1 MNKKTFLISA
11 ILFCMSAFAFA
22 QPTDD
27 KPRVGEFANKKLPI
41 ILVEGKNQRD
51 MIFES
56 LSMRDGVPTFK
67 LLYTDGT
74 PGAMFVP
81 VTQKGVMF
89 RYKVNDMLNRLRD
102 NYARGNWED
111 AVSAGRH
118 VIYPAVTIMSV
129 DENITNIQE
138 NLGMF
143 VESLINAKRYIEAKS
158 LMESLPLSKATA
170 TVGKVV
176 VDYASAMVD
185 IGRIDDCMS
194 VMERM
199 NFAGENLVNIDD
211 IMSLVDKLRAS
222 GKIKEAV
229 TLYTK
234 LQSTP
239 ENPRAKEAT
248 LWMAYCD
255 IIRGNTI
262 AAQIFLDAPEL
273 KDLKKSDRV
282 FSLKS
287 MVRGI
292 LLESDKNVSDALD
305 AYAEGIVYGDTAF
318 AWMPELLFKTAKAY
332 KSIQKPETANEI
344 FEQIILLYPNDKF
357 SKLSAPEI
365 VPIAKEESKES
376 EGEED
381 FE

>member
-1 MNKKTFLISA
+1 MNKKIFIVSTLLSCA
-11 ILFCMSAFAFA
+11 SVVGFA
-22 QPTDD
+22 QSKEED
-27 KPRVGEFANKKLPI
+27 KPRIAEFANEKLPI
-41 ILVEGKNQRD
+41 VLVEGRNQRD

-56 LSMRDGVPTFK
+56 MSMKDGVPTFK

-74 PGAMFVP
+74 PGAMFVSLN
-81 VTQKGVMF
+81 QKGVMF
-89 RYKVNDMLNRLRD
+89 GYKVNNTLNRLRD

-111 AVSAGRH
+111 AVSAGRR
-118 VIYPAVTIMSV
+118 VIYPAVAIMSV

-176 VDYASAMVD
+176 VDYAASMLKL
-185 IGRIDDCMS
+185 GRVDDCMS
-194 VMERM
+194 VMERL
-199 NFAGENLVNIDD
+199 NFGGENLANIDD
-211 IMSLVDKLRAS
+211 IMSLVDLLRS
-222 GKIKEAV
+222 NEKIKEAV

-255 IIRGNTI
+255 IIRGNTM
-262 AAQIFLDAPEL
+262 AAQIFLDTPEL
-273 KDLKKSDRV
+273 KDLKKSDSV

-287 MVRGI
+287 MIRGI
-292 LLESDKNVSDALD
+292 LLESDKNISDALD
-305 AYAEGIVYGDTAF
+305 AYGEGIVYGDTAYS
-318 AWMPELLFKTAKAY
+318 WMPELLFKTAKAY
-332 KSIQKPETANEI
+332 KAIQKPETANEI
-344 FEQIILLYPNDKF
+344 LEQIILLYPNDKF

-365 VPIAKEESKES
+365 VPIEKKES
-376 EGEED
+376 EGDAAVEE
-381 FE
+381 

>member
-1 MNKKTFLISA
+1 MNKKIFIVSA
-11 ILFCMSAFAFA
+11 VLSCASAFGFA
-22 QPTDD
+22 QAKDD
-27 KPRVGEFANKKLPI
+27 KPRISEFAGEKLPI
-41 ILVEGKNQRD
+41 VLVEGRNQRD
-51 MIFES
+51 MIFD
-56 LSMRDGVPTFK
+56 SMSMKDGVPTFK
-67 LLYTDGT
+67 LLYADGT
-74 PGAMFVP
+74 PGAMFVSLN
-81 VTQKGVMF
+81 QKGVMF
-89 RYKVNDMLNRLRD
+89 RYKVTPTLNRLRD

-118 VIYPAVTIMSV
+118 VIYPAVAIMSV

-143 VESLINAKRYIEAKS
+143 VESLIKAKRYVEAKS

-176 VDYASAMVD
+176 VDYATAMLKL
-185 IGRIDDCMS
+185 GRIDDCMS
-194 VMERM
+194 VMERL
-199 NFAGENLVNIDD
+199 NFGGENLANIDD
-211 IMSLVDKLRAS
+211 MMARVDILRS
-222 GKIKEAV
+222 NGNIKEAV

-255 IIRGNTI
+255 IIRGNTM
-262 AAQIFLDAPEL
+262 AAQIFLDTPEL
-273 KDLKKSDRV
+273 KDLKKSDPV

-287 MVRGI
+287 MIRGI

-305 AYAEGIVYGDTAF
+305 AYGEGIVYGDTAYS
-318 AWMPELLFKTAKAY
+318 WMPELLFKTAKAY
-332 KSIQKPETANEI
+332 KAIQKPETANEI
-344 FEQIILLYPNDKF
+344 LEQIILLYPNDKF

-365 VPIAKEESKES
+365 VPIEKKES
-376 EGEED
+376 EGDAAVEE
-381 FE
+381 

>member
-1 MNKKTFLISA
+1 MNKKIFIVSA
-11 ILFCMSAFAFA
+11 LLSCASAFGFA
-22 QPTDD
+22 QPKDD
-27 KPRVGEFANKKLPI
+27 KPRIAEFANERLPI
-41 ILVEGKNQRD
+41 VLVEGRNQRD

-56 LSMRDGVPTFK
+56 MSLKDGVPTFK

-74 PGAMFVP
+74 PGAMFVSLN
-81 VTQKGVMF
+81 QKGVMF
-89 RYKVNDMLNRLRD
+89 RYKVNNTLNRLRD

-118 VIYPAVTIMSV
+118 VIYPAVAIMSV

-143 VESLINAKRYIEAKS
+143 VESLINAKRYVEAKS

-176 VDYASAMVD
+176 VDYAASMLKL
-185 IGRIDDCMS
+185 GRVDDCMS
-194 VMERM
+194 VMERL
-199 NFAGENLVNIDD
+199 NFGGENLANIDD
-211 IMSLVDKLRAS
+211 IMSLVDLLRS
-222 GKIKEAV
+222 GEKIKEAV

-255 IIRGNTI
+255 IIRGNTM
-262 AAQIFLDAPEL
+262 AAQIFLDTPEL
-273 KDLKKSDRV
+273 KDLKKSDSV

-287 MVRGI
+287 MIRGI

-305 AYAEGIVYGDTAF
+305 AYGEGIVYGDAAY

-332 KSIQKPETANEI
+332 KAIQKPETANEI

-365 VPIAKEESKES
+365 VPIEKKES
-376 EGEED
+376 EEDSAEE
-381 FE
+381 